1 MTVKSCPF
9 CGECVMIVKRDD
21 AWFFECRGTPRH
33 RVQMEGM
40 DYVILTADVMKTAL
54 AEWDRRVSE

>member
-1 MTVKSCPF
+1 MTVKNCPF
-9 CGECVMIVKRDD
+9 CGERAMLVKRDD

-40 DYVILTADVMKTAL
+40 DYHLLAAEVLETAL
-54 AEWDRRVSE
+54 AEWNRRVPE